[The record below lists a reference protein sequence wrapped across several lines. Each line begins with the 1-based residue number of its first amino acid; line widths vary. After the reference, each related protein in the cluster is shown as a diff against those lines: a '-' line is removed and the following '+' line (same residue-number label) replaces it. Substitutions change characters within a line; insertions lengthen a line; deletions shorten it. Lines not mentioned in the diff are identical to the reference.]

1 MADRAFALVDGNSF
15 YCSCE
20 EVFDPTLAGRPV
32 IVLSNNDGCAVARN
46 RFARRWIGMG
56 DPYFK
61 IRDLCERK
69 NISVFSSNYTL
80 YGDMSARMNTI
91 YRDFATGEV
100 EVYSIDESFLSVS
113 LVSPDE
119 RVAFGRDLR
128 ATVLRWTGIPTCV
141 GVGPTKTLAKLANH
155 LAKKNDELAGVC
167 DLTSAAARDR
177 WLPRVPVGDVWG
189 IGGAAQAKLSR
200 IGVETAADLRDMPA
214 RLARSLMTVVGE
226 KTVFELQGLS
236 CLDLEVLAPQR
247 KGCAVT
253 RSFSS
258 KVTDLP
264 DMLEAVATHATRG
277 AEKLRRNGLETGHIS
292 VFMHTSRFEAG
303 PACSASRTVHLPET
317 SADTLD
323 LVRAAQAGARAIF
336 REGFRYAK
344 AGIVMDDLVPAG
356 SAPRPLFEQ
365 RDRARSE
372 ALMEAIDTIN
382 GRFGRGAITPAA
394 AGIRRDWQTKFE
406 MRSPRYTTR
415 VDELP
420 SARARG
426 L

>member
-1 MADRAFALVDGNSF
+1 MADRAFALIDGNSF

-20 EVFDPTLAGRPV
+20 EVFDPSLAGRPV

-46 RFARRWIGMG
+46 RIAKPWIGMG
-56 DPYFK
+56 APYFK
-61 IRDLCERK
+61 IRDLCQRERVA
-69 NISVFSSNYTL
+69 VFSSNYTL
-80 YGDMSARMNTI
+80 YGDMSARMNAI
-91 YRDFATGEV
+91 YREFAPEV
-100 EVYSIDESFLSVS
+100 EIYSIDESFLSVGI
-113 LVSPDE
+113 VPAAE
-119 RVAFGRDLR
+119 RATFGRDLR
-128 ATVLRWTGIPTCV
+128 ATVRRWTGIPTCV
-141 GVGPTKTLAKLANH
+141 GIGPTKTLAKLANH
-155 LAKKNDELAGVC
+155 LAKKKDELAGVC
-167 DLTSAAARDR
+167 DLTSLAARDH
-177 WLPRVPVGDVWG
+177 WLPQVPVGDVWG
-189 IGGAAQAKLSR
+189 IGGASEAKLSR

-214 RLARSLMTVVGE
+214 RLARSLLTVVGE
-226 KTVFELQGLS
+226 KTGLELRGLS
-236 CLDLEVLAPQR
+236 CLDLEMLAPQR

-253 RSFSS
+253 RSFSR
-258 KVTDLP
+258 KVTELS

-277 AEKLRRNGLETGHIS
+277 AEKLRRHGLETGHVA
-292 VFMHTSRFEAG
+292 VFMHTSRFEPG
-303 PACSASRTVHLPET
+303 PAYSASRTVNLPDT

-356 SAPRPLFEQ
+356 SAPRPLFDR
-365 RDRARSE
+365 RDRARSD

-382 GRFGRGAITPAA
+382 GRFGRGAIVPAA

-406 MRSPRYTTR
+406 MKSPRYTTR

-420 SARARG
+420 RARAHG